1 VPRLLGMI
9 GLLVVCAGVHLLW
22 QSRHDVAYW
31 IAAFFRMFRTQLREA
46 PPSRADLL
54 AHESPA
60 ARREGTLR
68 LLLGAGLLF
77 FLGPLL
83 IALGLTLML
92 Y

>member
-22 QSRHDVAYW
+22 QSRRDVAYW
-31 IAAFFRMFRTQLREA
+31 IAAFFRVFRTQLRDA
-46 PPSRADLL
+46 PQSRADLL
-54 AHESPA
+54 AQESTA
-60 ARREGTLR
+60 VRREGTLR

>member
-22 QSRHDVAYW
+22 QSRRDVAYW
-31 IAAFFRMFRTQLREA
+31 IAAFFRVFRTQLRDA
-46 PPSRADLL
+46 PQSRADLL

-60 ARREGTLR
+60 VRREGTLR

>member
-1 VPRLLGMI
+1 MPRLLGMI

-31 IAAFFRMFRTQLREA
+31 MAAFFRMFRTHIPLRGHQLLDDPQRLH
-46 PPSRADLL
+46 RR
-54 AHESPA
+54 
-60 ARREGTLR
+60 RREGTLR

>member
-1 VPRLLGMI
+1 MPRLLGMI

-22 QSRHDVAYW
+22 QSRRDVAYW
-31 IAAFFRMFRTQLREA
+31 MAAFFRMFRTQLRDA
-46 PPSRADLL
+46 PQSRADLA

-83 IALGLTLML
+83 IALCLTLML

>member
-1 VPRLLGMI
+1 MPRLLGMI

-22 QSRHDVAYW
+22 QSRRDVAYW
-31 IAAFFRMFRTQLREA
+31 IAAFFRVFRTQLRDA
-46 PPSRADLL
+46 PQSRNDLI
-54 AHESPA
+54 AQESPA

>member
-1 VPRLLGMI
+1 MG
-9 GLLVVCAGVHLLW
+9 
-22 QSRHDVAYW
+22 
-31 IAAFFRMFRTQLREA
+31 AFFRMFRTQLRDQ
-46 PPSRADLL
+46 PPNREDLL
-54 AHESPA
+54 AYESPA

>member
-22 QSRHDVAYW
+22 QSRRDVAYW

-46 PPSRADLL
+46 PQSRADLL
-54 AHESPA
+54 ARESPA
-60 ARREGTLR
+60 ARREGTFR

-83 IALGLTLML
+83 IALGITLML
-92 Y
+92 V